1 MGRPKLH
8 DEATAVAL
16 LDAAE
21 RIAEAEGAQAIT
33 VRRVAEAVGTTTRAV
48 YTAFGSK
55 EALVIAL
62 GRRAFDLLR
71 DEIEAL
77 PATADPTGD
86 LVEAGATVFRRFA
99 VEHPA
104 LFEIG
109 VLKMVPDTELFEG
122 YRDAALEALAGLTAR
137 VERLPLR
144 APSARPHRGMPS
156 ARSTP
161 CAKVSRRWNSARSFR
176 WVMRSESGASLWHR
190 SCAASPR
197 RSERGWARHR
207 EPRQRAL

>member
-8 DEATAVAL
+8 DEHTAVAL

-48 YTAFGSK
+48 YTVFGSK

-86 LVEAGATVFRRFA
+86 LVAAGATVFRRFA

-137 VERLPLR
+137 VERLAAAGSLGETAPRDAVRAFHALCEGLAAMELR
-144 APSARPHRGMPS
+144 SLFPVGDEERIWRFAL
-156 ARSTP
+156 
-161 CAKVSRRWNSARSFR
+161 
-176 WVMRSESGASLWHR
+176 ASLV
-190 SCAASPR
+190 
-197 RSERGWARHR
+197 RGFSA
-207 EPRQRAL
+207 PL

>member
-137 VERLPLR
+137 VERLASAGSLGETTPRDAVRAFHALCEGLAAMELR
-144 APSARPHRGMPS
+144 SLFPVGDEERIWRFAL
-156 ARSTP
+156 
-161 CAKVSRRWNSARSFR
+161 
-176 WVMRSESGASLWHR
+176 ASLV
-190 SCAASPR
+190 
-197 RSERGWARHR
+197 RGFSA
-207 EPRQRAL
+207 PL